1 VRLEPATVPKGKA
14 QPQQSLRPYHLGP
27 VFATGLFSVLNH
39 KDGLFGYADMVA
51 CVHDFTRSSSVA
63 AGFEN
68 NRRIFEPGGLFEQHC
83 VSGGLEFELRP
94 QQQKMARA
102 VADAA
107 GFGHHLAVEAE
118 TGVGKSFAYLVPQIL
133 TALEHDTR
141 CVITTYTITLQEQL
155 MHKDIPFVR
164 DVLGR
169 DFKAVMVKGR
179 SNYLCLLR
187 LQRARRTS
195 GDLFDAIKEQQLDAL
210 HALAQAQKLGDGS
223 FQELEEQPD
232 HEVWG
237 AICAE
242 HGNCTGKRC
251 PFYKECYYINA
262 RQAMMDAQVLVV
274 NHALFFSEL
283 ALRAEGAA
291 MLPPYGYVVFDEAHQ
306 MEQVASSHLG
316 IRLSL
321 YQIEY
326 WARRLHSEKRRGL
339 LSVLKDGKG
348 VFMVDQVREAAELYF
363 EAVKVHYKLG
373 PQKTQQRILEPPPIE
388 TDLPLK
394 ITNLCTH
401 LKMVTQ
407 TTNNEDTQ
415 VEVKSLRNRGLELRD
430 TVESFLKQSLQGH
443 VYWTEIQGRRR
454 MPVLYSAP
462 VDVGPVLREVLF
474 EEIPCVIM
482 TSATLAVGNSLE
494 YFRHRIGADEC
505 RELQVGS
512 PFDYSRQMQLQIPIN
527 MPPPVAADFEKLATK
542 AIKHFVDESR
552 GRAFVLFTN
561 ARFMRNVADEL
572 RFDFELE
579 GYGFLVQGTGMPP
592 KRMLDKFRDH
602 EAGVLFGLDR
612 FWMGVDVQ
620 GEALSHVII
629 TRLPFAVPD
638 HPLIEARFEAI
649 EARGGNPFKE
659 YSLPEA
665 VLKFRQGVG
674 RLIRS
679 GSDFGTV
686 TVLDTRIV
694 NQWYGRLFLDSIE
707 DCPIEKVTVPDLG
720 N

>member
-1 VRLEPATVPKGKA
+1 MISLDPIPTPQAAKTTDRFFEP
-14 QPQQSLRPYHLGP
+14 
-27 VFATGLFSVLNH
+27 
-39 KDGLFGYADMVA
+39 DGL
-51 CVHDFTRSSSVA
+51 
-63 AGFEN
+63 
-68 NRRIFEPGGLFEQHC
+68 LEQHC
-83 VSGGLEFELRP
+83 SADGIGFELRP

-102 VADAA
+102 IADAA
-107 GFGHHLAVEAE
+107 GFGHHLAVEAG

-133 TALEHDTR
+133 TALEHETR
-141 CVITTYTITLQEQL
+141 CVIATYTITLQEQL

-164 DVLGR
+164 KALGR

-187 LQRARRTS
+187 LQRARRS
-195 GDLFDAIKEQQLDAL
+195 GSDLLEPERERQLDTIYS
-210 HALAQAQKLGDGS
+210 LASNKKLGDGS
-223 FQELEEQPD
+223 LQELAEQPD
-232 HEVWG
+232 HPVWG

-251 PFYKECYYINA
+251 PFYKECYFMNA
-262 RQAMMDAQVLVV
+262 RQEMMDAQVLVV
-274 NHALFFSEL
+274 NHSLFFAEL

-291 MLPPYGYVVFDEAHQ
+291 ILPPYGYVVFDEAHQ

-326 WARRLHSEKRRGL
+326 WLNRVHSEKRRGIL
-339 LSVLKDGKG
+339 AVLKDGKG
-348 VFMVDQVREAAELYF
+348 TFMADQAREAAETFF
-363 EAVKVHYKLG
+363 EAVRCHFKLG
-373 PQKTQQRILEPPPIE
+373 PQKTQQRIFEPPPIE

-394 ITNLCTH
+394 LSNLCHH
-401 LKMVTQ
+401 LRTLTQ
-407 TTNNEDTQ
+407 TTDNEDMQ
-415 VEVKSLRNRGLELRD
+415 SEIKSLRNRGLELRD
-430 TVESFLKQSLQGH
+430 TVEAFLKQSLEGQ

-454 MPVLYSAP
+454 QAVLYSAP
-462 VDVGPVLREVLF
+462 IDVGPVLREMLF

-482 TSATLAVGNSLE
+482 TSATLAVGNNLE
-494 YFRHRIGADEC
+494 YFRHRIGAEEC
-505 RELQVGS
+505 SELRVGS
-512 PFDYSRQMQLQIPIN
+512 PFDYARQMQIQIPVN
-527 MPPPVAADFEKLATK
+527 MPPPSANNFETAAST

-561 ARFMRNVADEL
+561 SRFMKKVADEL
-572 RFDFELE
+572 RFDFELD
-579 GYGFLVQGTGMPP
+579 GYEFLVQGTGMPP
-592 KRMLDKFRDH
+592 KLMLEKFRNHD
-602 EAGVLFGLDR
+602 AAVLFGLDR

-620 GEALSHVII
+620 GEALSNVII

-638 HPLIEARFEAI
+638 HPLIQARFEAI

-686 TVLDTRIV
+686 TVLDSRIR
-694 NQWYGRLFLDSIE
+694 NQWYGRLFLQSLDECPVE
-707 DCPIEKVTVPDLG
+707 DVEIPNLG
-720 N
+720 GD